1 MTKKDKYR
9 EYREAFTKPLSQD
22 GVPVEARSSSEVDPY
37 EEIKVYWPVTATIIN
52 VHYANSPSNR
62 SLMDRVGA
70 NQSIL
75 NSIQQEITLKDGAQE
90 TIKDPSL
97 EFSPEAGNQ
106 FQCDILIDKGF
117 GVAKRNL
124 FRPNVP
130 MSLSF
135 GGVHNYG
142 FVTPRATT
150 NSSYLGNDSRYDG
163 DKVIVQF
170 IGGNIDQPII
180 IGYAAHDL
188 NVEDPPRYFPGYDS
202 PESGAHFR
210 INGANACIDHH
221 GNLSIDTCNADAR
234 LYVDPK
240 TGQQTKIE
248 PNRKEVEVGEVNKQP
263 PGVIQVTSKSNMLL
277 SASYGKTD
285 VNVGNIVL
293 QSKTETLVRSETQ
306 DIKVYTNDSDK
317 DVELQGVHGG
327 LRSAARKYD
336 KVKITAG
343 NDNDLFTWCALV
355 VNTLEQVGG
364 QLVTAGGELSDDNLI
379 YAGNMLQGLAATAP
393 SYAEGRIIEGSP
405 YVTVGGVA
413 TSQDNPPAD
422 TVAECTTSEAAS
434 FAGDTTGASD
444 SVNSATAAADTL
456 ATAATIASVAENLIP
471 PLLPPGTGAAITAA
485 IPLSYK
491 YMASNPS
498 PAPEGPS
505 YLPGAL
511 KDAFNTIAG
520 LVNPANWLSLGPA
533 DLVKAVDAINLL
545 KNPAAAYAIT
555 STQTRITNAI
565 ADGTATQDSFM
576 GGSYNQAIDECVD
589 KKLEA

>member
-1 MTKKDKYR
+1 MNKKEDKYR
-9 EYREAFTKPLSQD
+9 EFRGVFTKPLSQD
-22 GVPVEARSSSEVDPY
+22 GVPVEARNSSEVDPY
-37 EEIKVYWPVTATIIN
+37 EEVKVYWPVTATIIN

-62 SLMDRVGA
+62 SLMDRIGA

-106 FQCDILIDKGF
+106 FECDILIDKGF
-117 GVAKRNL
+117 GVAERDL

-150 NSSYLGNDSRYDG
+150 NSSYLGTDRRYDG
-163 DKVIVQF
+163 DKVIVKF

-180 IGYAAHDL
+180 IGYKAHDL
-188 NVEDPPRYFPGYDS
+188 NVEDSPRYFPGYDS

-210 INGANACIDHH
+210 INGANFFIDDH
-221 GNLSIDTCNADAR
+221 GNVSLDTCNADAR

-327 LRSAARKYD
+327 LRPAARKYD

-364 QLVTAGGELSDDNLI
+364 QLVTAGGELTNDNLV
-379 YAGNMLQGLAATAP
+379 YAGSMLQGLAATAP

-413 TSQDNPPAD
+413 TSQDDPPAD

-434 FAGDTTGASD
+434 FAAAATGASD

-456 ATAATIASVAENLIP
+456 AIAREVALWGEVAGLVP
-471 PLLPPGTGAAITAA
+471 EGTGDAIKEA

-491 YMASNPS
+491 YMASNPD
-498 PAPEGPS
+498 PAPEAPL
-505 YLPGAL
+505 YLPQGL

-520 LVNPANWLSLGPA
+520 LVNAANWLSLGPA
-533 DLVKAVDAINLL
+533 DLVKAVDAITLL
-545 KNPAAAYAIT
+545 ANPADAYDIT
-555 STQTRITNAI
+555 PTQTTITNAI